1 MSRLAMAVVLMMA
14 VGSVGIGSAAVG
26 SVAMAQQNQF
36 PGVAPPVPSPA
47 PPAIAPGPAAP
58 QSMQQRSPARAP
70 DLVQRRRGPPVA
82 VPRGENDSF
91 PDRATNCVHY
101 GTAAGVQPGEIGQF
115 TRNCVNN

>member
-1 MSRLAMAVVLMMA
+1 MNKLAMVAVLVMA
-14 VGSVGIGSAAVG
+14 IG
-26 SVAMAQQNQF
+26 SVALAQQNQF

-58 QSMQQRSPARAP
+58 QAMQQRSPRAP

-82 VPRGENDSF
+82 VPRGDNDTF

-101 GTAAGVQPGEIGQF
+101 GTAAGVPPGEIGQF